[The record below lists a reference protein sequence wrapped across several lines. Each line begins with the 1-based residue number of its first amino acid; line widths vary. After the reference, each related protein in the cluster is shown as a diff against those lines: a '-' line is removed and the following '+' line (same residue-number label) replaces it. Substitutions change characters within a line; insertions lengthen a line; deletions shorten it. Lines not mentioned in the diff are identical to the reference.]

1 MSLENINTVD
11 AISTDDEEKKVILTI
26 IDELNWND
34 EYNHLKL
41 IQDKVNNYLN
51 FIQSDDLYDA
61 YPIAK
66 DKEIEIEIYFKYDL
80 TLNGNKLLSRL
91 KEFLNENGYGFT
103 CRKLDA

>member
-1 MSLENINTVD
+1 MALDNINTVD
-11 AISTDDEEKKVILTI
+11 AISTDNEEKKVILTI
-26 IDELNWND
+26 IDELKWDD

-51 FIQSDDLYDA
+51 FIESNELYEA

-66 DKEIEIEIYFKYDL
+66 NKEIGIEIYSKYDL
-80 TLNGNKLLSRL
+80 PLDGEKLLSRL

-103 CRKLDA
+103 CRKLNA